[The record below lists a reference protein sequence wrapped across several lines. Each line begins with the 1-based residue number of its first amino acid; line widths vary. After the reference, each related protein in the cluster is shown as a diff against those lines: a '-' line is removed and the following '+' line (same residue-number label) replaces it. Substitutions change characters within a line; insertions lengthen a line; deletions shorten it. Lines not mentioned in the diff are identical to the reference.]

1 MKIIVS
7 DFDNTFYT
15 AEYEKNIQLIKSFIE
30 KGNKFIIAT
39 GRPIY
44 LLKPDIEDYNLDCSY
59 IVCNDGGV
67 IFDSKGKKIFE
78 ENIDKEVAKEVY
90 ELLSKDDNFEEVF
103 IDTALNFSKDI
114 NDTFNAILAL
124 PKDKK
129 IAQKQIDELM
139 EKYPSIQGYISHR
152 WLNILNRNSSKGN
165 AIKML
170 MNMNNW
176 SYDDVITIG
185 DNYNDVSMLE
195 NFNSFIIKGDKNI
208 EDKAKYV
215 VNNFKEMLEI
225 IDEGN

>member
-152 WLNILNRNSSKGN
+152 WLNILNKNSSKGN

>member
-78 ENIDKEVAKEVY
+78 ENIDKEVPKEVY

-152 WLNILNRNSSKGN
+152 WLNILNKNSSKGN

>member
-15 AEYEKNIQLIKSFIE
+15 AEYEKNVQLIKSFIE

-152 WLNILNRNSSKGN
+152 WLNILNKNSSKGN

-185 DNYNDVSMLE
+185 DNYNDISMLE
-195 NFNSFIIKGDKNI
+195 NFNSFILKGDKNI

>member
-15 AEYEKNIQLIKSFIE
+15 AEYEKNVQLIKSFIE

-67 IFDSKGKKIFE
+67 IFDSEGKKIFE

-152 WLNILNRNSSKGN
+152 WLNILNKNSSKGN

-185 DNYNDVSMLE
+185 DNYNDISMLE
-195 NFNSFIIKGDKNI
+195 NFNSFILKGDKNI

>member
-67 IFDSKGKKIFE
+67 IFDSEGKKIFE

-152 WLNILNRNSSKGN
+152 WLNILNKNSSKGN

-185 DNYNDVSMLE
+185 DNYNDISMLE

>member
-15 AEYEKNIQLIKSFIE
+15 AEYEKNVQLIKSFIE

-67 IFDSKGKKIFE
+67 IFDSEGKKIFE

-152 WLNILNRNSSKGN
+152 WLNILNKNSSKGN

>member
-67 IFDSKGKKIFE
+67 IFDSEGKKIFE

-129 IAQKQIDELM
+129 IVQKQIDELM

-152 WLNILNRNSSKGN
+152 WLNILNKNSSKGN

-185 DNYNDVSMLE
+185 DNYNDISMLE

>member
-67 IFDSKGKKIFE
+67 IFDSEGKKIFE

-139 EKYPSIQGYISHR
+139 EKYP
-152 WLNILNRNSSKGN
+152 
-165 AIKML
+165 
-170 MNMNNW
+170 
-176 SYDDVITIG
+176 
-185 DNYNDVSMLE
+185 
-195 NFNSFIIKGDKNI
+195 
-208 EDKAKYV
+208 
-215 VNNFKEMLEI
+215 
-225 IDEGN
+225 

>member
-67 IFDSKGKKIFE
+67 IFDSEGKKIFE

-103 IDTALNFSKDI
+103 IDTALNFSKDT

-152 WLNILNRNSSKGN
+152 WLNILNKNSSKGN

-185 DNYNDVSMLE
+185 DNYNDISMLE

>member
-15 AEYEKNIQLIKSFIE
+15 AEYEKNVQLIKSFIE

-67 IFDSKGKKIFE
+67 IFDSEGKKIFE

-103 IDTALNFSKDI
+103 IDTALNFSKDT

-152 WLNILNRNSSKGN
+152 WLNILNKNSSKGN

-185 DNYNDVSMLE
+185 DNYNDISMLE

>member
-67 IFDSKGKKIFE
+67 IFDSEGKKIFE

>member
-15 AEYEKNIQLIKSFIE
+15 AEYEKNVQLIKSFIE

-67 IFDSKGKKIFE
+67 IFDSEGKKIFE

-152 WLNILNRNSSKGN
+152 WLNILNKNSSKGN

-185 DNYNDVSMLE
+185 DNYNDISMLE

>member
-67 IFDSKGKKIFE
+67 IFDSEEKKIFE

-152 WLNILNRNSSKGN
+152 WLNILNKNSSKGN

-185 DNYNDVSMLE
+185 DNYNDISMLE

>member
-15 AEYEKNIQLIKSFIE
+15 AEYEKNVQLIKSFIE

-139 EKYPSIQGYISHR
+139 KKYPSIQGYISHR
-152 WLNILNRNSSKGN
+152 WLNILNKNSSKGN

>member
-67 IFDSKGKKIFE
+67 IFDSEGKKIFE

-152 WLNILNRNSSKGN
+152 WLNILNKNSSKGN

>member
-15 AEYEKNIQLIKSFIE
+15 AEYEKNVQLIKSFIE

-90 ELLSKDDNFEEVF
+90 GLLSKDDNFEEVF

-152 WLNILNRNSSKGN
+152 WLNILNKNSSKGN

-208 EDKAKYV
+208 EDKAKHV

>member
-15 AEYEKNIQLIKSFIE
+15 AEYEKNVQLIKSFIE

-67 IFDSKGKKIFE
+67 IFDSEGKKIFE

-139 EKYPSIQGYISHR
+139 KKYPSIQGYISHR
-152 WLNILNRNSSKGN
+152 WLNILNKKSSKGN

-170 MNMNNW
+170 MNINNW

-185 DNYNDVSMLE
+185 DNYNDISMLE

>member
-30 KGNKFIIAT
+30 QGNKFIIAT

-67 IFDSKGKKIFE
+67 IFDSEGKKIFE

-139 EKYPSIQGYISHR
+139 EKYPSIQGYFCHR
-152 WLNILNRNSSKGN
+152 WLNILNKNSSKGN

-185 DNYNDVSMLE
+185 DNYNDISMLE

>member
-15 AEYEKNIQLIKSFIE
+15 AEYEKNVQLIKSFIE

-90 ELLSKDDNFEEVF
+90 GLLSKDDNFEEVF

-185 DNYNDVSMLE
+185 DNYNDISMLE
-195 NFNSFIIKGDKNI
+195 NFNSFILKGDKNI